1 MAITA
6 SYLPAVAAGERN
18 PSHYV
23 PELSR
28 RARGFAT
35 WAMIRALG
43 RRGVAQLV
51 AHHCGIARRMAQ
63 ALRQEAGIR
72 VLNEVELNQVVV
84 RFGGDDPADDILTSK
99 VIARIQADGTCFA
112 AGAQWKGLW
121 IMRLSVTSWATGE
134 DDADRS
140 VAAIIGAWR
149 AVQADGS

>member
-1 MAITA
+1 
-6 SYLPAVAAGERN
+6 
-18 PSHYV
+18 
-23 PELSR
+23 
-28 RARGFAT
+28 
-35 WAMIRALG
+35 MIRALG
-43 RRGVAQLV
+43 RRGIAQLV

-134 DDADRS
+134 ADADRS

-149 AVQADGS
+149 AVQGEGT